1 MESNILIMKKEY
13 FNGLLQFLKK
23 VPSIKASISNGIDE
37 GLWWVKFQVDIE
49 HPLAWNVVQEMGYV
63 LNYLSL
69 EERLPTIFKPI
80 SPPPYLNG
88 GPEEF
93 LSWVI
98 QVESKN
104 FTPDDVKDCLK
115 ARLPEPVNNVKKWKF

>member
-1 MESNILIMKKEY
+1 MNEISFDGLI
-13 FNGLLQFLKK
+13 QFLKR
-23 VPSIKASISNGIDE
+23 VPSIKESISNGIDE

-49 HPLAWNVVQEMGYV
+49 HPLVWNVVQEMGYV

-69 EERLPTIFKPI
+69 EERLPTVFKPV

-93 LSWVI
+93 LSWII
-98 QVESKN
+98 QIESRD
-104 FTPDDVKDCLK
+104 FTPDDVRDWLK
-115 ARLPEPVNNVKKWKF
+115 SRLPEPVNDVKKWQV

>member
-1 MESNILIMKKEY
+1 MNEISFDGLI
-13 FNGLLQFLKK
+13 QFLKR
-23 VPSIKASISNGIDE
+23 VSSIKESISNGIDE

-49 HPLAWNVVQEMGYV
+49 HPLVWNVVQEMGYV

-69 EERLPTIFKPI
+69 EERLPTAFKPV

-93 LSWVI
+93 LSWII
-98 QVESKN
+98 QIESRD
-104 FTPDDVKDCLK
+104 FTPDDVRDWLK
-115 ARLPEPVNNVKKWKF
+115 SRLPEPVNDVKKWQV

>member
-23 VPSIKASISNGIDE
+23 VPSIKGSISNGIDE

-69 EERLPTIFKPI
+69 EERLPTVFKPI